1 MNRNFTAFDP
11 ATGRVL
17 FGGSSYNPKSMETDQ
32 ISILLDQDYRDGWLD
47 NGMHHE
53 LPARPSLH
61 HEFNYT
67 TRQWE
72 DPRTLADLK
81 SARNAYI
88 NTSRLAANQSHFT
101 HLGKQIAADPLSRS
115 DIDAINGEVTNT
127 GAFPAGWPGAWKCMD
142 NTWMTISTI
151 DQWKALYTS
160 MVNQGTTNFG
170 HAQALKGQLEAAT
183 TAAEVEAVVWHE

>member
-1 MNRNFTAFDP
+1 MFDV
-11 ATGRVL
+11 AYVA
-17 FGGSSYNPKSMETDQ
+17 
-32 ISILLDQDYRDGWLD
+32 GWLE
-47 NGMHHE
+47 GEVHHE
-53 LPARPSLH
+53 QPPQPTPH
-61 HEFNYT
+61 HVFNWVT
-67 TRQWE
+67 KQWE

-183 TAAEVEAVVWHE
+183 TAEEVAAIVW